1 MNKTAGTATAVP
13 DAAPVPSEPPS
24 PTVPAP
30 LHRAITLLAVVSLFI
45 GTRND
50 WSTAIATRPAIGG
63 VITLGYAG
71 ILVLGILALVVR
83 SRRALVLVDAG
94 VLLLGI
100 TLALCSYALSNG
112 LNDETVLMT
121 QATHELVHG
130 HLVYGQEWPWVF
142 ERSHVGVTKTMSGGA
157 DYSFA
162 YPPLAVLLNAPAY
175 ALIGAKAITLVPTVL
190 LIIGAV
196 ALWVLLPMPW
206 RSAATAVCLG
216 FPMLKSYADMGYPAI
231 PALVLLIPVVIR
243 WPSIGAGGR
252 LSRSDIVRAACL
264 GAACATQQL
273 PWFLTPFL
281 LAGAYAIRR
290 GELPARTALAVVAQF
305 TGIAAVVALAANA
318 YFIFQS
324 PRAWLAGLA
333 LPFTQHGVLHGQG
346 IMGLSYYFTNGSS
359 RLDFYSYGS
368 MLLAAGLLVLFVL
381 FVRRL
386 GPAATVLPWCAFY
399 LATRS
404 QDGYYLM
411 MTPLWIAAAATAPGS
426 AFASAWQPRLPLGR
440 LPLPRRRAAGAALAA
455 AVLAP
460 AAACVAIAAASAAP
474 MRLAIGTVRA
484 DNGGISTLTVQATN
498 NGDTALT
505 PNFATSTGEGTSG
518 YWTVR
523 SGPSVLRPHQSAR
536 YVLVPGNGR
545 YPIPNRTHLRIRL
558 RVFTDR
564 PQTLSS
570 ADIHVPKQ

>member
-1 MNKTAGTATAVP
+1 MNKTAGATAT
-13 DAAPVPSEPPS
+13 DAAPVRLDPPS

-30 LHRAITLLAVVSLFI
+30 LHRAITLLAVISLFI
-45 GTRND
+45 GMRSD
-50 WSTAIATRPAIGG
+50 WSTAIAIRPAVGG
-63 VITLGYAG
+63 LITLGYAG
-71 ILVLGILALVVR
+71 ILILGILALAVR
-83 SRRALVLVDAG
+83 NRRALVLVDAG
-94 VLLLGI
+94 VLLLGMM
-100 TLALCSYALSNG
+100 LALCSYVLGSAM
-112 LNDETVLMT
+112 NDETVLMT

-130 HLVYGQEWPWVF
+130 HAVYGHEWPWVF
-142 ERSHVGVTKTMSGGA
+142 QRSHVGVTKTMSGGA
-157 DYSFA
+157 DYAFA
-162 YPPLAVLLNAPAY
+162 YPPLAVLLNAPVY
-175 ALIGAKAITLVPTVL
+175 ALIGAKAITFVPTVL
-190 LIIGAV
+190 LMVGAAV
-196 ALWVLLPMPW
+196 LWALLPTPW
-206 RSAATAVCLG
+206 RSAATAVTLG
-216 FPMLKSYADMGYPAI
+216 FPMLKAYAAMGYPAI

-252 LSRSDIVRAACL
+252 LSRSDIVRAGFL

-281 LAGAYAIRR
+281 LVGVYALRR
-290 GELPARTALAVVAQF
+290 GELSARAALGVVARF
-305 TGIAAVVALAANA
+305 TGIAVVVALAANA
-318 YFIFQS
+318 YFIMQS
-324 PRAWLAGLA
+324 PRAWVSGLL

-346 IMGLSYYFTNGSS
+346 IMGLSYYFSNGSS

-368 MLLAAGLLVLFVL
+368 MLLAAGLLVLFGL

-386 GPAATVLPWCAFY
+386 GPAAVVLPWCAFY

-440 LPLPRRRAAGAALAA
+440 GRAVSAAVMV

-460 AAACVAIAAASAAP
+460 AAVCVAIAAASGP
-474 MRLAIGTVRA
+474 PIRLAVSDVQG
-484 DNGGISTLTVQATN
+484 NSSGISGLTVQATN
-498 NGDTALT
+498 TGDTALA
-505 PNFATSTGEGTSG
+505 PNFASSTGGGASA

-523 SGPSVLRPHQSAR
+523 SGPSVLGPHQSAR

-545 YPIPNRTHLRIRL
+545 FPLPNRERLRVRL

-570 ADIHVPKQ
+570 TDIHVPKR

>member
-1 MNKTAGTATAVP
+1 MNKTAGATAT
-13 DAAPVPSEPPS
+13 DAAPVRLDPPS

-30 LHRAITLLAVVSLFI
+30 LHRAITLLAVISLFI
-45 GTRND
+45 GMRSD
-50 WSTAIATRPAIGG
+50 WSTAIAIRPAVGG
-63 VITLGYAG
+63 LITLGYAG
-71 ILVLGILALVVR
+71 ILILGILALAVR
-83 SRRALVLVDAG
+83 NRRALVLVDAG
-94 VLLLGI
+94 VLLLGMM
-100 TLALCSYALSNG
+100 LALCSYVLGSAM
-112 LNDETVLMT
+112 NDETVLMT

-130 HLVYGQEWPWVF
+130 HAVYGHEWPWVF
-142 ERSHVGVTKTMSGGA
+142 QRSHVGVTKTMSGGA
-157 DYSFA
+157 DYAFA
-162 YPPLAVLLNAPAY
+162 YPPLAVLLNAPVY
-175 ALIGAKAITLVPTVL
+175 ALIGAKAITFVPTVL
-190 LIIGAV
+190 LMVGAAV
-196 ALWVLLPMPW
+196 LWALLPTPW
-206 RSAATAVCLG
+206 RSAATAVTLG
-216 FPMLKSYADMGYPAI
+216 FPMLKAYAAMGYPAI

-252 LSRSDIVRAACL
+252 LSCSDIVRAGFL

-281 LAGAYAIRR
+281 LVGVYALRR
-290 GELPARTALAVVAQF
+290 GELSARAALGVVARF
-305 TGIAAVVALAANA
+305 TGIAVVVALAANA
-318 YFIFQS
+318 YFIMQS
-324 PRAWLAGLA
+324 PRAWVSGLL

-346 IMGLSYYFTNGSS
+346 IMGLSYYFSNGSS

-368 MLLAAGLLVLFVL
+368 MLLAAGLLVLFGL

-386 GPAATVLPWCAFY
+386 GPAAVVLPWCAFY

-440 LPLPRRRAAGAALAA
+440 GRAVSAAVMV

-460 AAACVAIAAASAAP
+460 AAVCVAIAAASGP
-474 MRLAIGTVRA
+474 PIRLAVSDVQG
-484 DNGGISTLTVQATN
+484 NSSGISGLTVQATN
-498 NGDTALT
+498 TGDTALA
-505 PNFATSTGEGTSG
+505 PNFASSTGGGASA

-523 SGPSVLRPHQSAR
+523 SGPSVLGPHQSAR

-545 YPIPNRTHLRIRL
+545 FPLPNRERLRVRL

-570 ADIHVPKQ
+570 TDIHVPKR

>member
-1 MNKTAGTATAVP
+1 MSKTVGGIATH
-13 DAAPVPSEPPS
+13 APLIHPSRS
-24 PTVPAP
+24 RSASPAP
-30 LHRAITLLAVVSLFI
+30 LHRAITLLAVISLFI
-45 GTRND
+45 GTRSE
-50 WSTAIATRPAIGG
+50 WSTAIASRPKVGA
-63 VITLGYAG
+63 VIMLGYAG
-71 ILVLGILALVVR
+71 ILILGVLALAVR
-83 SRRALVLVDAG
+83 NHRALVLVDAG

-100 TLALCSYALSNG
+100 VLTLCSYALGSG
-112 LNDETVLMT
+112 MNDETVLMT

-130 HLVYGQEWPWVF
+130 HGVYGHEWPWVF

-162 YPPLAVLLNAPAY
+162 YPPLAVLLNAPVY
-175 ALIGAKAITLVPTVL
+175 ALIGAKAATLVPTLMLLVGAAVL
-190 LIIGAV
+190 
-196 ALWVLLPMPW
+196 WWLLPTPW

-216 FPMLKSYADMGYPAI
+216 FPMLKGYAAMGYPAI

-252 LSRSDIVRAACL
+252 LSRSDFVRAGLL
-264 GAACATQQL
+264 GAACATHQL

-281 LAGAYAIRR
+281 LVGVYAIRR
-290 GELPARTALAVVAQF
+290 GELPARAALGLVARFTA
-305 TGIAAVVALAANA
+305 IAAVVALAANA
-318 YFIFQS
+318 YFIAQS
-324 PRAWLAGLA
+324 PRAWITGLA

-346 IMGLSYYFTNGSS
+346 IMGLSYYFTDGSS

-368 MLLAAGLLVLFVL
+368 MLLAAGLITLFVL

-404 QDGYYLM
+404 QDGYYLL
-411 MTPLWIAAAATAPGS
+411 MTPLWVAAAATATS
-426 AFASAWQPRLPLGR
+426 SDFASAWQPRLPFGR
-440 LPLPRRRAAGAALAA
+440 QRAVSAMVAA

-460 AAACVAIAAASAAP
+460 AAACVAVAAVSEP
-474 MRLAIGTVRA
+474 PIRLTVSDARG
-484 DNGGISTLTVQATN
+484 DSGGIHGLTVQATN
-498 NGDTALT
+498 TGDTALT
-505 PNFATSTGEGTSG
+505 PHFASSTGESTSS

-523 SGPSVLRPHQSAR
+523 SGPPVLGPHQSAR
-536 YVLVPGNGR
+536 YELVPAGGNYALPDR
-545 YPIPNRTHLRIRL
+545 KRLRVRL

-570 ADIHVPKQ
+570 VDIRVPKG